1 MQQSSFI
8 IGIGEKDRSSQF
20 NYEKWIFVPCIVWL
34 GVFLLG
40 VCCGFHSFYDE
51 GFNTDKYICMCVV
64 MGTLVDVVII
74 NIWVLRFIINKV
86 KFWDNINNI
95 CSKCKNLMCI
105 QKGQKIK
112 YQCVIRHRIINS
124 NICKSSRGYKQR
136 TRNIP
141 FDKLSYIRRYGV
153 VTLVTSLFLIFI
165 NYYQQMKHIQN
176 DLISYDIGSVQPSI
190 KISQID
196 KHELLILEE
205 KDMESFE
212 NIAKLITEK
221 IFNLYNVNN
230 KLQELKQT
238 YLKRFFG

>member
-20 NYEKWIFVPCIVWL
+20 NYEKWILVPLMVWG

-40 VCCGFHSFYDE
+40 FCCGFHSFSDE
-51 GFNTDKYICMCVV
+51 DFNTDKYICMCAV
-64 MGTLVDVVII
+64 MGVLVDVVII

-86 KFWDNINNI
+86 KFWDSINNI

-124 NICKSSRGYKQR
+124 NICKSSREYKQR
-136 TRNIP
+136 TKNIP
-141 FDKLSYIRRYGV
+141 FDKLSFIRRYGV

-165 NYYQQMKHIQN
+165 ILVLVPFMINTGKVAEICAY
-176 DLISYDIGSVQPSI
+176 ISIFLGTICLFTSVETIYLWSNWWIYRQVEN
-190 KISQID
+190 K
-196 KHELLILEE
+196 K
-205 KDMESFE
+205 MER
-212 NIAKLITEK
+212 IV
-221 IFNLYNVNN
+221 IFNEVDENESENN
-230 KLQELKQT
+230 TGHYENGNK
-238 YLKRFFG
+238 